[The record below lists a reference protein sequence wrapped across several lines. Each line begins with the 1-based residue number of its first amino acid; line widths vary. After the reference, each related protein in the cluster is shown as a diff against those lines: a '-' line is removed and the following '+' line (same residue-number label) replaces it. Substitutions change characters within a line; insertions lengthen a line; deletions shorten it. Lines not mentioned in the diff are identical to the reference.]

1 MSIFGFYFVTSLL
14 REGGWPR
21 KQGILGGEAYDTLI
35 ADSAID
41 QMVDWG
47 AAIGAGRPRLAL
59 QMIAEMFRNRDW
71 GSTDAPDVKVFIE
84 SVQGTWSTALSP
96 REAVQP
102 IRLAK
107 HFGRSIGTK
116 GFQDS
121 RIRAA
126 LEQHLLEALLWGLS
140 NPNRFEVWYASTA
153 AHRESMLPEMRRA
166 GLNAEQLPTLPQFL
180 EDSAQILRDYEREIG
195 PLPSIPPRLLADA
208 QAWGWKF
215 KD

>member
-1 MSIFGFYFVTSLL
+1 MSIFGFFLVTSLL
-14 REGGWPR
+14 REAGWPR
-21 KQGILGGEAYDTLI
+21 KQGIFGAEAYDTAI

-59 QMIAEMFRNRDW
+59 QMIAEMLRDRDW
-71 GSTDAPDVKVFIE
+71 ESADAPDVKVFID
-84 SVQGTWSTALSP
+84 SVQGSWSAALSP
-96 REAVQP
+96 RDAVQP
-102 IRLAK
+102 IRLAE
-107 HFGRSIGTK
+107 HFGRSIRLK
-116 GFQDS
+116 DFKDS
-121 RIRAA
+121 RLRAA

-166 GLNAEQLPTLPQFL
+166 GPNAEQLPTLPQFL

-208 QAWGWKF
+208 QALGWKF